1 MRGRPACL
9 APLTLI
15 VVLTACGGG
24 ASTDPPPAA
33 TPPAAVPPG
42 VPPPGAGAPTL
53 TRSVLLGGLANPW
66 DLAFTPDGALL
77 YTERSRGL
85 SVRRPDGSTAL
96 LFRPTDLVAEGQ
108 AGFNGVAVDPDFAA
122 NRRIY
127 VYLASNAGGA
137 RENRVIRLAVNAAY
151 TAAAERTDIVTG
163 ITYKTTAAPGAPG
176 GSGAHNGG
184 RIRFGP
190 DGLLYITTGDTHHPA
205 VPQSPSALGGKVLR
219 VRSDGTAA
227 PGNNAPAGF
236 DPRVYAYGL
245 RNPQGL
251 TFRPAGSVNAGQPVI
266 AEHGPGHSDEV
277 TALVAG
283 GNGGWDPACR
293 NDPASYC
300 GYGSN
305 QADGSPT
312 PMTDRARFPA
322 ALPPLWNNGGRSQGM
337 AGATFVSGAAWRD
350 FDGALIVAFLA
361 GQRLQVLRPGADGA
375 VASTTP
381 LFDTLGVRLR
391 AVVQGPDGSLYVSTD
406 GKSGGDEIWRVTAD

>member
-1 MRGRPACL
+1 MLGRPACL
-9 APLTLI
+9 APLFLI
-15 VVLTACGGG
+15 ALAACGGG
-24 ASTDPPPAA
+24 ASTGTPPPAA
-33 TPPAAVPPG
+33 PPG
-42 VPPPGAGAPTL
+42 VPPPAPGPPTL
-53 TRSVLLGGLANPW
+53 TRSMLIGGLANPW

-85 SVRRPDGSTAL
+85 SVRRADGSTAQ
-96 LFRPTDLVAEGQ
+96 LFRPPDLVAEGQ
-108 AGFNGVAVDPDFAA
+108 AGFNGVAIDPDFAA

-127 VYLASNAGGA
+127 LYMASNAGGA
-137 RENRVIRLAVNAAY
+137 PDNRVLRLTVNAGY
-151 TAAAERTDIVTG
+151 TAVAERTDIVTG
-163 ITYKTTAAPGAPG
+163 ISYKTTPAPGAPG

-190 DGLLYITTGDTHHPA
+190 DGFLYVTTGDTHHPT
-205 VPQSPSALGGKVLR
+205 VPQSPTALGGKVLR
-219 VRSDGTAA
+219 VRSDGSAA
-227 PGNNAPAGF
+227 PGNNAPPGF
-236 DPRVYAYGL
+236 DPRIYAYGL
-245 RNPQGL
+245 RNPQGIS
-251 TFRPAGSVNAGQPVI
+251 FRPAGGVNAGQPVI

-312 PMTDRARFPA
+312 PMTDRAKFPA

-337 AGATFVSGAAWRD
+337 AGTTFVSGAAWRD
-350 FDGALIVAFLA
+350 FNGALVVAFLA
-361 GQRLQVLRPGADGA
+361 GQRLEVLRLAADGT

-406 GKSGGDEIWRVTAD
+406 GKSGGDEIWRVTAN